1 MKRNPIYEVAASIQA
16 KEIQELRGDVKE
28 LVIQGTE
35 LRVMLG
41 EHVKWSLERHGEVD
55 ALVLRVE
62 KLEQKQFAQ
71 DAVGSFLS
79 ASIHRLK
86 WWITL
91 TVGVAGTIATI
102 LTLLRH

>member
-1 MKRNPIYEVAASIQA
+1 MKRNRIYEVAASIQA

-28 LVIQGTE
+28 LIIQGTE

-62 KLEQKQFAQ
+62 KLEQTQASK
-71 DAVGSFLS
+71 DAVSTFLS
-79 ASIHRLK
+79 TLTRRLK

-91 TVGVAGTIATI
+91 AVGIAGTIVTI
-102 LTLLRH
+102 LTLLRR